1 MHIAQKER
9 GYIVKNTTQDNDA
22 NNLEIGNNVY
32 IPKTKEKGI
41 IVLKIGNL
49 YQVKTE
55 EGKVRS
61 YLADELEGQINE

>member
-1 MHIAQKER
+1 M
-9 GYIVKNTTQDNDA
+9 GYIVKNTTQGNDA

-32 IPKTKEKGI
+32 ILKTKEKGI
-41 IVLKIGNL
+41 TVLKIGNL

-55 EGKVRS
+55 DGKVRS

>member
-1 MHIAQKER
+1 M

-22 NNLEIGNNVY
+22 NSLEIGNTVY

-55 EGKVRS
+55 DGKVRS

>member
-1 MHIAQKER
+1 M

-32 IPKTKEKGI
+32 IPKTKAKGI

-55 EGKVRS
+55 DGKVRS
-61 YLADELEGQINE
+61 YLADELEG

>member
-1 MHIAQKER
+1 M

-32 IPKTKEKGI
+32 ISKTKEKGI

-55 EGKVRS
+55 DGKVRS
-61 YLADELEGQINE
+61 YLADELEG

>member
-1 MHIAQKER
+1 M

-32 IPKTKEKGI
+32 IPKTIEKGI

-55 EGKVRS
+55 DGKVRS

>member
-1 MHIAQKER
+1 M
-9 GYIVKNTTQDNDA
+9 GYIVKNTTQDNDS
-22 NNLEIGNNVY
+22 NSLEIGNNVY
-32 IPKTKEKGI
+32 ISKTKEKGI

-55 EGKVRS
+55 DGKVRS

>member
-1 MHIAQKER
+1 M

-22 NNLEIGNNVY
+22 NNLGIGNNVY

-55 EGKVRS
+55 DGKVRS
-61 YLADELEGQINE
+61 YLADELEGQINEW

>member
-1 MHIAQKER
+1 M
-9 GYIVKNTTQDNDA
+9 GYIVKNTKQDNDA
-22 NNLEIGNNVY
+22 NSLEIGNNVY

-55 EGKVRS
+55 DGKVRS
-61 YLADELEGQINE
+61 YLADELEGQIDE

>member
-1 MHIAQKER
+1 M

-22 NNLEIGNNVY
+22 NNLGNNVY

-55 EGKVRS
+55 DGKVRS

>member
-1 MHIAQKER
+1 M

-22 NNLEIGNNVY
+22 NNLGIGNNVY
-32 IPKTKEKGI
+32 IPKTKEKGL

-55 EGKVRS
+55 DGKVRS
-61 YLADELEGQINE
+61 YLADELEGQINEW

>member
-1 MHIAQKER
+1 M
-9 GYIVKNTTQDNDA
+9 GYIVKNTTQDNDT

-41 IVLKIGNL
+41 IVLKICNL

-55 EGKVRS
+55 DGKVR
-61 YLADELEGQINE
+61 

>member
-1 MHIAQKER
+1 M

-22 NNLEIGNNVY
+22 NNLGRGNNVY

-55 EGKVRS
+55 DGKVRS

>member
-1 MHIAQKER
+1 M

-22 NNLEIGNNVY
+22 NNLEIGNTVY

-55 EGKVRS
+55 DGKVRS
-61 YLADELEGQINE
+61 YLVDELEGQINE

>member
-1 MHIAQKER
+1 M
-9 GYIVKNTTQDNDA
+9 GYIVKNTTQDTDA

-32 IPKTKEKGI
+32 ISKTKEKGI

-55 EGKVRS
+55 DGKVRS
-61 YLADELEGQINE
+61 YLADELEG